1 MRNNFTLNLLG
12 STRLHHLHRSKK
24 GINMNLQKLFLTF
37 FGAGLSPKAPGTI
50 GTLASL
56 PVGLVILYYLGIE
69 TLFTLTIAITI
80 IGIFEINKY
89 EKTTGLHD
97 QQHIVID
104 EAVGMWLSLM
114 IAYATATTMPYTY
127 AEILAIL
134 FSFAAFRLFDIW
146 KPSTIGWIDR
156 ELKGGMG
163 VMFDDVLAGFAG
175 GLLASLVL
183 MGIDKVL

>member
-1 MRNNFTLNLLG
+1 MT
-12 STRLHHLHRSKK
+12 
-24 GINMNLQKLFLTF
+24 IQKLFLTF

-56 PVGLVILYYLGIE
+56 PVGIFVLYYFGMQ
-69 TLFTLTIAITI
+69 TLFMLTLTITI

-89 EKTTGLHD
+89 EKVTGIHD
-97 QQHIVID
+97 HQQIVID
-104 EAVGMWLSLM
+104 EAAGMWLSLM
-114 IAYATATTMPYTY
+114 IAHSTAITMTYPY
-127 AEILAIL
+127 AELLAII

-163 VMFDDVLAGFAG
+163 VMLDDVLAGIAG
-175 GLLASLVL
+175 GLLSVVIL
-183 MGIDKVL
+183 MGIGKFI